1 MLQGKVVIRAQ
12 LRSVTMQYYGY
23 YIYQLDRVFKDY
35 LMLKLYGSTTSPFVR
50 RLRIWLAN
58 TEHEF
63 INLQIFTG
71 EDRDLLAQ
79 KNPTM
84 KIPMLE
90 DLRFEPQRII
100 FDSRV
105 IFRYLSEQFSYP
117 AISWEQENQ
126 LTLIDAVN
134 DSLVQMFLLAKSDI
148 PADTDKLFFK
158 LQKERVNGVLAQL
171 NDEVGQGQFG
181 NWNYPAICLFCLI
194 DWIEFRNLHNL
205 KGLSALLEFHQEHKQ
220 RIEATATDPRV

>member
-1 MLQGKVVIRAQ
+1 
-12 LRSVTMQYYGY
+12 
-23 YIYQLDRVFKDY
+23 
-35 LMLKLYGSTTSPFVR
+35 MLKLYGSTTSPFVR

-58 TEHEF
+58 TQHEF
-63 INLQIFTG
+63 IHLEIYTG
-71 EDRDLLAQ
+71 KDRELLAD
-79 KNPTM
+79 KNPAM

-90 DLRFEPQRII
+90 DTNSQQQII
-100 FDSRV
+100 IYDSRV
-105 IFRYLSEQFSYP
+105 IFRYLSEQLSYP

-126 LTLIDAVN
+126 LTLIDSVN

-158 LQKERVNGVLAQL
+158 LQKERVNAVLAQL
-171 NDEVGQGQFG
+171 NDEADQGLFS

-205 KGLSALLEFHQEHKQ
+205 KGLTALLAFHQDHIQ
-220 RIEATATDPRV
+220 RIEVTATDPRV